1 MVTRNVTSNVV
12 RYYGGKGCRPVWE
25 MEKEK
30 MAIDRLDLNAG
41 GVDFSGVAGG
51 DKIAPIH
58 PGEIL
63 GEMIRSRNIT
73 PYRVAKDS
81 KMPLTRLTAIL
92 GGNRAITADTS
103 IRLGKYFGQSPAF
116 WLNLQA
122 AYGIRKALADAD
134 AFQGIEPLVESG

>member
-1 MVTRNVTSNVV
+1 
-12 RYYGGKGCRPVWE
+12 
-25 MEKEK
+25 
-30 MAIDRLDLNAG
+30 MAINRKDLDAG
-41 GVDFSGVAGG
+41 VVDFAGLVSGE
-51 DKIAPIH
+51 KIAPIH

-73 PYRVAKDS
+73 PYRVAKDT

-92 GGNRAITADTS
+92 GVSRAITADTS
-103 IRLGKYFGQSPAF
+103 IRLGKYFGQGPAF

-122 AYGIRKALADAD
+122 AYGIRKALADED